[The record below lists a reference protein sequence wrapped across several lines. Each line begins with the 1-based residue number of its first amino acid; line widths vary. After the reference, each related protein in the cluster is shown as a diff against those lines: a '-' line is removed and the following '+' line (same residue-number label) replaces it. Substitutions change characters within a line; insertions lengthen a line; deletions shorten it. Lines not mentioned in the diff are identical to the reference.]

1 MSHGTKNT
9 GQPAEVS
16 RAFPTIPAPTRL
28 PKRHVHGLPTLRRLR
43 TPARRRRRR
52 CRAPK
57 GDERGSVSAELVLA
71 TPLLL
76 VLIMGVV
83 QFALWQHAEHV
94 ADAVA
99 QQGLAVGRLQ
109 GETAAAGQAEAQSV
123 LDQLGTGVLVGPDI
137 TATRTATTTTVVVTG
152 HAESVFGLFS
162 LPVKA
167 VASGPTEDYAAVPAQ
182 AP

>member
-1 MSHGTKNT
+1 M
-9 GQPAEVS
+9 A
-16 RAFPTIPAPTRL
+16 
-28 PKRHVHGLPTLRRLR
+28 LRRLR

-52 CRAPK
+52 WCRAVR

-83 QFALWQHAEHV
+83 QFALWEHATHV

-109 GETAAAGQAEAQSV
+109 GETAAAGQAEATNNAHPIKLILRLTLQTHPQMRCGDE
-123 LDQLGTGVLVGPDI
+123 LCC
-137 TATRTATTTTVVVTG
+137 
-152 HAESVFGLFS
+152 
-162 LPVKA
+162 
-167 VASGPTEDYAAVPAQ
+167 
-182 AP
+182 

>member
-1 MSHGTKNT
+1 
-9 GQPAEVS
+9 V
-16 RAFPTIPAPTRL
+16 R
-28 PKRHVHGLPTLRRLR
+28 
-43 TPARRRRRR
+43 
-52 CRAPK
+52 

-71 TPLLL
+71 APLLL

-83 QFALWQHAEHV
+83 QFALWEHATHV

-152 HAESVFGLFS
+152 HAISVVGLFS
-162 LPVKA
+162 LPVRA
-167 VASGPTEDYAAVPAQ
+167 VASGPTEDYAANLPAQ

>member
-43 TPARRRRRR
+43 TPARRRRW
-52 CRAPK
+52 CRAVR
-57 GDERGSVSAELVLA
+57 GDERGSVSAERVLA

-83 QFALWQHAEHV
+83 QFALWEHATHV

-137 TATRTATTTTVVVTG
+137 TATRTATTTTVALAG
-152 HAESVFGLFS
+152 E
-162 LPVKA
+162 
-167 VASGPTEDYAAVPAQ
+167 VARAASAL
-182 AP
+182 